1 MQTVLS
7 VDMQKNS
14 VQCVGGVGGEGRMG
28 ELTASLGKSQ
38 LEIPINI
45 PLFHIFLKIELKFT

>member
-1 MQTVLS
+1 MQTTLS
-7 VDMQKNS
+7 VDMQSS
-14 VQCVGGVGGEGRMG
+14 VQCVGGAGGGEQTG

-38 LEIPINI
+38 LEIPFNI